1 MATLISPGVS
11 VSVTDESFFVPAA
24 ASTVPLFLIA
34 TAEEK
39 LQPNGVSVAIGSKEN
54 NVVRT
59 LTSLTQSIQTY
70 GVPRFLETL
79 GGEPLHGDARNEYG
93 LFAVNQYLGVGN
105 RCFVVRANVNLNDD
119 RDVILS
125 MWLKRIQDAAVSLE
139 IATTA
144 FINEFNAANS
154 YVVGNAN
161 FKETVTRTEL
171 QTLTDEVMADVYQAY
186 NFSSTL
192 FQGDFMDNSTA
203 TPLDVYDNAFTSIT
217 GSFIGFEGSA
227 LDWEANSGGTFIG
240 KETEWTPSEAGTFL
254 TDLAD
259 DYAFTTQFL
268 SYTSL
273 GANDASRRSA
283 IVTAL
288 QAAANSPEL
297 RSESYEYNLIMCP
310 GYYELVDEMVA
321 LATDIQEEALVVAD
335 TPMDLNADDVVTW
348 AMDSGRGRQYNNSVA
363 YYYAHGL
370 ASNLDGKD
378 VLCAASGIM
387 SRVITV
393 SDNNSQLWFAPAGA
407 NRGIVTGVSQMG
419 HFSGVAGTPTK
430 FVESVLALGQRDNLY
445 KDGTNINPIT
455 FLPGRGIVVMGQKT
469 SAPVTSALDR
479 VNVIRLLAYIRR
491 QLRKSTFAFVFEPND
506 QLTRDNL
513 KAMVDGF
520 LNDIVVKR
528 GLYDFATVCDDSNNT
543 PDRIDRSEM
552 YIDIAL
558 KPVKAAEFIYVPI
571 RVLSTGAEL

>member
-1 MATLISPGVS
+1 MATLVSPGVS

-39 LQPNGVSVAIGSKEN
+39 LQPNGVSVALGTKEHS
-54 NVVRT
+54 VVRT
-59 LTSLTQSIQTY
+59 ITSLTQSIATY

-79 GGEPLHGDARNEYG
+79 GGEALHGDARNEYG
-93 LFAVNQYLGVGN
+93 LFAVNQFLGVGN
-105 RCFVVRANVNLNDD
+105 RCYVVRSNVNLNDD
-119 RDVILS
+119 RDTILN
-125 MWLKRIQDAAVSLE
+125 MWLKRMTDAATSLE
-139 IATTA
+139 IVATN

-154 YVVGNAN
+154 YVAGHAN
-161 FKETVTRTEL
+161 YKETITRTEL
-171 QTLTDEVMADVYQAY
+171 MSLVDDVLADVYDAY
-186 NFSSTL
+186 NFSSAL
-192 FQGDFMDNSTA
+192 FKQDFEANHV
-203 TPLDVYDNAFTSIT
+203 TPLDVYDNAFTSVV
-217 GSFIGFEGSA
+217 GSFSGVEGA
-227 LDWEANSGGTFIG
+227 AIAWEAGNSGSFLG
-240 KETEWTPSEAGTFL
+240 KEDQWTPSEANTFVV
-254 TDLAD
+254 DLAD

-297 RSESYEYNLIMCP
+297 RSEAYEFNLIMCP
-310 GYYELVDEMVA
+310 GYYEVVDEMVA
-321 LATDIQEEALVVAD
+321 LATDIHEEAMVIAD
-335 TPMDLNADDVVTW
+335 TPMNMDADEVAAW
-348 AMDSGRGRQYNNSVA
+348 AVDSGRGRQYNNSAA
-363 YYYAHGL
+363 YYYSHGL

-387 SRVITV
+387 ARVITV
-393 SDNNSQLWFAPAGA
+393 SDNNSQIWFAPAGA
-407 NRGIVTGVSQMG
+407 NRGVVTGVSQMG
-419 HFSGVAGTPTK
+419 HFKGVAGTPTQ
-430 FVESVLALGQRDNLY
+430 FAESVLALGQRDNLY

-455 FLPGRGIVVMGQKT
+455 FLPGRGIIVMGQKT
-469 SAPVTSALDR
+469 SASVTSALDR

-528 GLYDFATVCDDSNNT
+528 GLYDYATVCDDSNNT